1 MRIQSIIA
9 VILFSIA
16 LVACSKDESSS
27 DQGGYSLRIGDSL
40 NKKSSSIQVQ
50 SAIAF
55 LEEVELEKEVGND
68 DDELEI
74 DIEGRFR
81 VDLLTGLS
89 SPEIPT
95 AQIEPGNYHELELEF
110 GDEDRQAFEISGTYT
125 DTSGQIFNFT
135 LSTIAELEFEIEA
148 EGNGLVIPADYFVTL
163 NVNFPVASAL
173 NNLDWNSANVGTGNT
188 ILINQQSNSALLA
201 AFLQNL
207 NLQVDD

>member
-1 MRIQSIIA
+1 M
-9 VILFSIA
+9 
-16 LVACSKDESSS
+16 
-27 DQGGYSLRIGDSL
+27 RIGDSL

-188 ILINQQSNSALLA
+188 ILINQQNNSALLA